1 MDAIRN
7 GRFTS
12 SEIGRL
18 MKSDKKG
25 TGFGADAIT
34 YIYEKLYAI
43 QAGRTIDNDINS
55 KPTSWG
61 NFLEQYVYETY
72 FGFSGFELDSK
83 RTIKYEGEIE
93 EIRGYYCGS
102 PDLIGA
108 DTVGDIKCPFTLKS
122 YLQAYNCKDIYE
134 LIEKHPSGA
143 IYFWQLISNAIL
155 LDKPKCKLAFFV
167 PSGIIRDGQ
176 TETEIERIQAKI
188 RDCGDESM
196 YWARF
201 KNIDDFP
208 YIKNP
213 ETENFKLF
221 EFEATKE
228 AKEQLLDRLQLAVKE
243 LKNLLRVINN

>member
-1 MDAIRN
+1 MDLIRN

-18 MKSDKKG
+18 MKTDRKG

-34 YIYEKLYAI
+34 YITEKLYAI
-43 QAGRTIDNDINS
+43 QAGRRIDNDINS

-83 RTIKYEGEIE
+83 KTIKYEGEIE
-93 EIRGYYCGS
+93 ELHGFYCGS

-122 YLQAYNCKDIYE
+122 YLQAYNCKDIEE
-134 LIEKHPSGA
+134 LRENHPSGEL
-143 IYFWQLISNAIL
+143 YYWQLISNAIL
-155 LDKPKCKLAFFV
+155 LNKSKCQLAFFV

-188 RDCGDESM
+188 RGSEDKNM
-196 YWARF
+196 FWANF
-201 KNIDDFP
+201 KEIDDFP

-213 ETENFKLF
+213 DTANFKLF
-221 EFEATKE
+221 EFEATEE
-228 AKEQLLDRLQLAVKE
+228 AKSKLLDRVELAVTE
-243 LKNLLRVINN
+243 LKKLLEVNK